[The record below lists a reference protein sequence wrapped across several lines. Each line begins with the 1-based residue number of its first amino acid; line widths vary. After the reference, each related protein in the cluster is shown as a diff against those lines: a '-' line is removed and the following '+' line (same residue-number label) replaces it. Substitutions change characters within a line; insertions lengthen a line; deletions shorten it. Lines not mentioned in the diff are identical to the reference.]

1 MNACDFGSLCD
12 TIRIWKQGSG
22 FRDFVRE
29 KNYYSWYFQ
38 ALNIDIC
45 ESGIVSMG
53 EEKYYKN
60 DCLKIIMDIYK
71 ALGSIRKL
79 LVIIQMTKGQSAPLL
94 FFRVFF
100 NYTIMCFMFFI
111 IRNSNK

>member
-1 MNACDFGSLCD
+1 M
-12 TIRIWKQGSG
+12 IQSG
-22 FRDFVRE
+22 YGNKEAILKILYVK

-79 LVIIQMTKGQSAPLL
+79 LVIIQMTKGQSVSLL

-100 NYTIMCFMFFI
+100 NYTIMCFLFLI

>member
-1 MNACDFGSLCD
+1 MVVYVLACDFGSLCD

-29 KNYYSWYFQ
+29 KKYSWYFQ
-38 ALNIDIC
+38 ALNIEIC

-60 DCLKIIMDIYK
+60 DCLKIIMYIYK
-71 ALGSIRKL
+71 AIGSIGKL
-79 LVIIQMTKGQSAPLL
+79 LVIIQMTKE
-94 FFRVFF
+94 
-100 NYTIMCFMFFI
+100 
-111 IRNSNK
+111 

>member
-29 KNYYSWYFQ
+29 KKLLFLVLSSAEY
-38 ALNIDIC
+38 IC

-60 DCLKIIMDIYK
+60 DCLKIIMDIYEVI
-71 ALGSIRKL
+71 GSIGKL
-79 LVIIQMTKGQSAPLL
+79 LVIIQMTKE
-94 FFRVFF
+94 
-100 NYTIMCFMFFI
+100 
-111 IRNSNK
+111 

>member
-1 MNACDFGSLCD
+1 M
-12 TIRIWKQGSG
+12 IQSG
-22 FRDFVRE
+22 YGNKEAVLEIFVRE

-71 ALGSIRKL
+71 AIGSIGKL
-79 LVIIQMTKGQSAPLL
+79 LVIIQMTKE
-94 FFRVFF
+94 
-100 NYTIMCFMFFI
+100 
-111 IRNSNK
+111 

>member
-53 EEKYYKN
+53 EEKYYLYADLSDTDISVYN
-60 DCLKIIMDIYK
+60 FCLKIIMDIYK

-79 LVIIQMTKGQSAPLL
+79 LVIIQMTKG
-94 FFRVFF
+94 
-100 NYTIMCFMFFI
+100 
-111 IRNSNK
+111 

>member
-1 MNACDFGSLCD
+1 M
-12 TIRIWKQGSG
+12 IQSG
-22 FRDFVRE
+22 YGNKEAVLEILYVKKILFLVLSSAE
-29 KNYYSWYFQ
+29 Y
-38 ALNIDIC
+38 IC

-94 FFRVFF
+94 FFRVVF

>member
-1 MNACDFGSLCD
+1 M
-12 TIRIWKQGSG
+12 IQSG
-22 FRDFVRE
+22 YGNKEAVLDFVRE
-29 KNYYSWYFQ
+29 LFLVLSSAEY
-38 ALNIDIC
+38 IC

-100 NYTIMCFMFFI
+100 DYTIMCFLFFI

>member
-1 MNACDFGSLCD
+1 M
-12 TIRIWKQGSG
+12 IQSG
-22 FRDFVRE
+22 YGNKEAVLDFVRE
-29 KNYYSWYFQ
+29 LFLVLSSAEY
-38 ALNIDIC
+38 IC

-79 LVIIQMTKGQSAPLL
+79 LVII
-94 FFRVFF
+94 
-100 NYTIMCFMFFI
+100 
-111 IRNSNK
+111 